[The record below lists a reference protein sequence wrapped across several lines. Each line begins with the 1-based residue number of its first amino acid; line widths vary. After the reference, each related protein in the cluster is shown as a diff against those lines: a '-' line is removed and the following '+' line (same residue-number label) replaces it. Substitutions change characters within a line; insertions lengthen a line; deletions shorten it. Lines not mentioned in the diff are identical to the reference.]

1 MEKRR
6 FLQKPAKNSVF
17 PENPQHIYAFSL
29 LLALHL
35 LRQHYCETRV
45 YYYQERCLGAKL
57 PLHFQQL
64 QIFAV
69 AQTGGSAAR
78 ANARHPFCAACAGR
92 SATRQCDTGSRNHAT
107 GALSD
112 C

>member
-1 MEKRR
+1 
-6 FLQKPAKNSVF
+6 
-17 PENPQHIYAFSL
+17 L

-45 YYYQERCLGAKL
+45 YYYKGRYLDAEL

-64 QIFAV
+64 QIFAG

-78 ANARHPFCAACAGR
+78 ANARYPFRAARASR
-92 SATRQCDTGSRNHAT
+92 NATRQCDAASRNHAT